1 MFVFINIE
9 LFISLTI
16 FYFKDVGLVVEFSAF
31 ELMMFFGALQHMPLK
46 RIRERIKTLMELLE
60 IPSLYQRIET
70 MRYEVITDTV
80 STCLYLSLF
89 FSGGQQRRVSFAVA
103 LLQQP
108 QLLILDE
115 PTVGLDPLLRVK

>member
-1 MFVFINIE
+1 MFVFINIQ

-46 RIRERIKTLMELLE
+46 RIRERINTLMELLE

-70 MRYEVITDTV
+70 MRY
-80 STCLYLSLF
+80 
-89 FSGGQQRRVSFAVA
+89 
-103 LLQQP
+103 
-108 QLLILDE
+108 
-115 PTVGLDPLLRVK
+115 

>member
-1 MFVFINIE
+1 MELRILIGNSKSRVCFYKYTVVYFINY
-9 LFISLTI
+9 

-70 MRYEVITDTV
+70 MRY
-80 STCLYLSLF
+80 
-89 FSGGQQRRVSFAVA
+89 
-103 LLQQP
+103 
-108 QLLILDE
+108 
-115 PTVGLDPLLRVK
+115 